1 MRPVSSPR
9 LCALLNRLKPPSLPP
24 AQCSVARICSPGDAR
39 SSLLWDAPRSLRM
52 FLGSD
57 IGWVDVMDY
66 HDADRSCTISMP
78 ELANV
83 CRAHYDACIRF
94 LDSSHTTKGAR
105 SMPRVRL

>member
-1 MRPVSSPR
+1 
-9 LCALLNRLKPPSLPP
+9 
-24 AQCSVARICSPGDAR
+24 
-39 SSLLWDAPRSLRM
+39 M

-105 SMPRVRL
+105 STPRPPSCGLSPRCFRELYTTKVAVTPKGGRWCL